1 MEDIKVDISVEEEI
15 ISLLNSNDNQLD
27 FSSEFSK
34 YHHYEI
40 ARILTE
46 LSIEKQKQLFTYLS
60 EEKIIQIFEELP
72 PETAYEV
79 LKEYEN
85 LFIKKI
91 FNGMESDDLA
101 DIIDIVKDS
110 EEQIT
115 LLSLVNPK
123 KRSVIKSLLNFE
135 KDMVGSIMNNEY
147 VFINKDF
154 TVKKAIDK
162 VVFLAP
168 DIEFIHN
175 IYIIDDDNHLIGA
188 MSLKE
193 LISAGY
199 DKSQLIED
207 LMATNLIY
215 VTPSEEIE
223 NAIEIMK
230 NYDFL
235 LLPVVDKSQKMLG
248 IISFDDILDALNES
262 SDEDYS
268 RLAALTEVDI
278 SETETVL
285 MSLKKRIPWLAI
297 LLLINLITSSIII
310 GFESQLTLLPT
321 LAIFLPLILS
331 MAGNSGTQSLGV
343 IIRFFATNQLDNK
356 KAIIK
361 HIINE
366 FLTGL
371 VNGVIIAAALFIM
384 VIVFNLIKGEAFNL
398 GLNFALTVA
407 ISINIALIVA
417 TMAGTL
423 VPLLINALK
432 IDPAIASGPFIT
444 TVNDILSL
452 LIYFGIASLL
462 IPVLA

>member
-1 MEDIKVDISVEEEI
+1 
-15 ISLLNSNDNQLD
+15 
-27 FSSEFSK
+27 
-34 YHHYEI
+34 
-40 ARILTE
+40 
-46 LSIEKQKQLFTYLS
+46 
-60 EEKIIQIFEELP
+60 
-72 PETAYEV
+72 
-79 LKEYEN
+79 
-85 LFIKKI
+85 
-91 FNGMESDDLA
+91 MESDDLA
-101 DIIDIVKDS
+101 DIIGIVKDS

-123 KRSVIKSLLNFE
+123 KRGVIKSLLNFE

-162 VVFLAP
+162 VVSLAP

-235 LLPVVDKSQKMLG
+235 LLPVVDKNQKMLG